1 MLDMPLCT
9 CVYLCVYMCVC
20 VCVSV
25 CVCVCTCVCTHVCCA
40 YSMHCVLRRIN
51 NTLLCI
57 PEQYVVLSLP
67 DLIGILFQL
76 PMTSHSLTF
85 VYACVCGL
93 PVFWSW
99 DIASSHTVLLKGL
112 LTLAGS

>member
-1 MLDMPLCT
+1 MCALV
-9 CVYLCVYMCVC
+9 CVCVYMCV
-20 VCVSV
+20 V
-25 CVCVCTCVCTHVCCA
+25 HIPA
-40 YSMHCVLRRIN
+40 MLRRIN

-67 DLIGILFQL
+67 DLIGIFQL
-76 PMTSHSLTF
+76 PMTSHSLMF

-112 LTLAGS
+112 LTPAGS